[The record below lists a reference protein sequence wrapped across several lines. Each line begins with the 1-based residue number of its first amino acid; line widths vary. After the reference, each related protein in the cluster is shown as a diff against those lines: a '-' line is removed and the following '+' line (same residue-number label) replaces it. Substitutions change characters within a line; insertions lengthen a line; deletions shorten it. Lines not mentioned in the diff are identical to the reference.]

1 MEAIGQLTGGI
12 AHDFNN
18 ILTVIS
24 GNLEFLRNGPNDGGE
39 YQELLESALR
49 VARRGANMTRRLLA
63 FARRQ
68 PLQPKLVSIDD
79 LLAGMKPLFR
89 GAIGDRI
96 VLHMNL
102 PDTLWPLIIDEAQL
116 ESAILNLIINARD
129 AITSHGQ
136 IVIDVANRSVRETLT
151 TFVGA
156 AVAGDYV
163 EISVRDS
170 GKGIPPEN
178 LGRVIEPF
186 FTTKG
191 PGKGSGLG
199 LSMVFGFV
207 HQSGGFLDI
216 VSEVEKGT
224 QVTLFLPRAP
234 SASMPSVPSS
244 VALAKP
250 APAMGQLVL
259 AVEDD
264 REVRMWVARVLRHAG
279 YRVIEAPDARTGLDA
294 LAANDDVELILTD
307 MMLPLGMDGVQ
318 FATAVLDMG
327 IKAKIILMSGYMDLG
342 KDLSREAPNEF
353 PFLQKPFSSDVLLD
367 VVARTISADRWLP

>member
-1 MEAIGQLTGGI
+1 
-12 AHDFNN
+12 
-18 ILTVIS
+18 
-24 GNLEFLRNGPNDGGE
+24 
-39 YQELLESALR
+39 
-49 VARRGANMTRRLLA
+49 
-63 FARRQ
+63 
-68 PLQPKLVSIDD
+68 
-79 LLAGMKPLFR
+79 
-89 GAIGDRI
+89 
-96 VLHMNL
+96 
-102 PDTLWPLIIDEAQL
+102 
-116 ESAILNLIINARD
+116 
-129 AITSHGQ
+129 
-136 IVIDVANRSVRETLT
+136 
-151 TFVGA
+151 
-156 AVAGDYV
+156 
-163 EISVRDS
+163 
-170 GKGIPPEN
+170 
-178 LGRVIEPF
+178 
-186 FTTKG
+186 
-191 PGKGSGLG
+191 
-199 LSMVFGFV
+199 
-207 HQSGGFLDI
+207 
-216 VSEVEKGT
+216 
-224 QVTLFLPRAP
+224 
-234 SASMPSVPSS
+234 MPSVPSS